1 MATADAADSG
11 AASGT
16 LLQSYSVVAPTA
28 LAAVAFATA
37 AAVVAAPTAAAVVA
51 VVTRAVAVA
60 VPTAVAVAATSVDT
74 AAAVSSV
81 VRCTTVAVLHY
92 EKSDFPLACGDVNVM
107 SVLCLVEHAK
117 HAGWAH
123 NLCVVLRTESKHR
136 LDCFEYFDSV
146 PLHSLASPS
155 GLQGRNLLYYA
166 YRVHLHLNPVKN
178 ETVSRSQTLRR

>member
-1 MATADAADSG
+1 MAAPVAVATADAADSG

-16 LLQSYSVVAPTA
+16 LLRSYFVVAPTA

-92 EKSDFPLACGDVNVM
+92 EKSGFPPACRYVNVM
-107 SVLCLVEHAK
+107 SVLCL
-117 HAGWAH
+117 G
-123 NLCVVLRTESKHR
+123 
-136 LDCFEYFDSV
+136 
-146 PLHSLASPS
+146 
-155 GLQGRNLLYYA
+155 
-166 YRVHLHLNPVKN
+166 
-178 ETVSRSQTLRR
+178 